1 MTVFLWSKCKRWH
14 LNSNASFM
22 VWFNHEDN
30 KILILKKVS
39 KIEFW
44 ENHIHCIKM
53 THFMSAPGP
62 YPWPGWLGWCPMQRS
77 RTRLRVAMVGML
89 QIISGLDCDGN
100 NNLITATTRPS
111 TTSSSYTILPLC
123 FSSTHTRQSAN
134 SAYHNSQPTPEAGLI
149 HNVGSIIIGSFVRL

>member
-1 MTVFLWSKCKRWH
+1 
-14 LNSNASFM
+14 
-22 VWFNHEDN
+22 
-30 KILILKKVS
+30 
-39 KIEFW
+39 
-44 ENHIHCIKM
+44 
-53 THFMSAPGP
+53 MSAPRTAGP

-77 RTRLRVAMVGML
+77 RTRLRVAMVGMV

-134 SAYHNSQPTPEAGLI
+134 SAYHNSQPTAEAGLI
-149 HNVGSIIIGSFVRL
+149 TNFGSIIIGALITFWTRVPHHFSSTLKSFQNCPNYKNKAENTSVGPQNLHCSDSPNTT

>member
-1 MTVFLWSKCKRWH
+1 
-14 LNSNASFM
+14 
-22 VWFNHEDN
+22 
-30 KILILKKVS
+30 
-39 KIEFW
+39 
-44 ENHIHCIKM
+44 M

-77 RTRLRVAMVGML
+77 RTRLRVAMVGMV

-134 SAYHNSQPTPEAGLI
+134 NAYHNNTQQQRWG
-149 HNVGSIIIGSFVRL
+149 GSSALGGGKLLLALRSLFDHECRGFSAFQFSGEIIPKMMDTSVQSTRTRQRTHP